1 MKTALSI
8 ATLTL
13 SLTAVLSAHATPAAP
28 EVLTTETLRSFCSS
42 TDSDLRRLCSFYI
55 LGVVQGI
62 NIGASPETDPKA
74 KCIRDN
80 LAASDMVNAFMTLS
94 GALKIAYPSDMAAP
108 AVSIVSA
115 TVASKFP
122 CAPQPSERKP

>member
-1 MKTALSI
+1 MKRVFAAAFCFAIVPTAQ
-8 ATLTL
+8 AKP
-13 SLTAVLSAHATPAAP
+13 VEP

-42 TDSDLRRLCSFYI
+42 KDVDIRRICSFYI

-62 NIGASPETDPKA
+62 SIGASPEANPRV
-74 KCIRDN
+74 KCIRDS
-80 LAASDMVNAFMTLS
+80 LPASEMVKAFMDLS
-94 GALKIAYPSDMAAP
+94 GALKIAYASDMAAP

-122 CAPQPSERKP
+122 CPGEHPTKTQR